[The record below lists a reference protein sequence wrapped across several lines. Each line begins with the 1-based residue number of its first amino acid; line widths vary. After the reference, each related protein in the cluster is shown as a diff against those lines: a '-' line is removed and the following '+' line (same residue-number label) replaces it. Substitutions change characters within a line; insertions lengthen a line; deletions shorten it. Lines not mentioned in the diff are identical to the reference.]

1 MDLFNDGVRSSVC
14 CNIFFLLFQQ
24 ALMEENKK
32 KQTKM
37 AFAENSHDVIVSC
50 LSKQTLQEIEGLDP
64 AQCGFGREECCEPL
78 PAKLPGSMAL
88 KEHLFLAT
96 DLPATEWDSK
106 TGNVPGYSALEQ
118 VVSSRGGM
126 KLTVFHRPGPD
137 RCILRFKY
145 EESLEYMLIT
155 QHSCITEGE
164 LPWESEGAISSDRSN
179 EVFIFVCSHRS
190 RDGRCGY
197 CGAVLVELLRQSIRA
212 KKGDDET
219 IHVYPC
225 SHVGGHIYAGNVL
238 MYTNHGGI
246 CFGCFTAAHV
256 DAFVDFL
263 MGGAAELPAS
273 LQQRV
278 RGRIGYTKVNSRC
291 CVM

>member
-1 MDLFNDGVRSSVC
+1 
-14 CNIFFLLFQQ
+14 
-24 ALMEENKK
+24 
-32 KQTKM
+32 M

-50 LSKQTLQEIEGLDP
+50 LSKQTLQDIEGLDP

-78 PAKLPGSMAL
+78 PAKLPGSMTL

-106 TGNVPGYSALEQ
+106 TENVPGYSALEQ

-179 EVFIFVCSHRS
+179 DVFIFVCSHRS

-197 CGAVLVELLRQSIRA
+197 CGAVLVDLLRQSIRA
-212 KKGDDET
+212 KMGDDET

-225 SHVGGHIYAGNVL
+225 SHVGGHSYAGNVL

-246 CFGCFTAAHV
+246 CFGCFTAAHL
-256 DAFVDFL
+256 DAFVDFIV
-263 MGGAAELPAS
+263 GGAAELPAS

-278 RGRIGYTKVNSRC
+278 RGSIGYTKLNSRC